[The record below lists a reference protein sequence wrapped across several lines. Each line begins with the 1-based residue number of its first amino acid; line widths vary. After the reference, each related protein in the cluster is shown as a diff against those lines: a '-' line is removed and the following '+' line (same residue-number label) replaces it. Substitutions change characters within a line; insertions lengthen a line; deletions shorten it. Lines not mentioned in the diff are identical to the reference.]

1 MHKAMEAAWQMPLF
15 SRDKQRFMK
24 QMCAPVPLLS
34 NGIVNSASQQQ
45 MGLSCYQSWG
55 DSMIV
60 P

>member
-55 DSMIV
+55 TL
-60 P
+60 